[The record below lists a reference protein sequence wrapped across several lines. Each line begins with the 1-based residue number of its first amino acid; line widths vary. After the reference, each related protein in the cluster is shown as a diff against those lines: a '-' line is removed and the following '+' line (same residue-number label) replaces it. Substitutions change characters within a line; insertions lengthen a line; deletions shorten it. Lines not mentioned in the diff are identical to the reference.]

1 MAIAKQP
8 SSRVRRKASNPGAT
22 HVAIIGAGRGGTA
35 LMEIFANDPLV
46 QIVGVAEIDPRA
58 PGLTLAK
65 KLRIPVTRDY
75 HKLLAM
81 ERVDLI
87 IDVSGNGEISQFL
100 QGFHRMG
107 VTIIGGA
114 SAKFMWELIEA
125 RIRATAEI
133 EKTLNKY
140 QSLYRL
146 YVKETGTAVT
156 EERTRIACEI
166 HDGLVQSLAGVNFK
180 LDLCQQLVRKNPRAS
195 LATIKESKAQL
206 KLAIQEARQVIFNL
220 RPLHYDKMELIPALT
235 NYLKSYETQ
244 SLITA
249 KFSVTGDE
257 QILFPRTKIFL
268 FRIIQEALSNVQK
281 HAKAD
286 RVSIQLEIDLEML
299 RITITDNGVGFD
311 METVL
316 RDPEKWDHFGIRGI
330 LERARLVGGEG
341 RIESKKGRGTKII
354 VEVPLVNKEADDNGE
369 N

>member
-1 MAIAKQP
+1 MAITKQQP
-8 SSRVRRKASNPGAT
+8 SRVRRNASSPGAT
-22 HVAIIGAGRGGTA
+22 NVAIIGAGRGGTA

-46 QIVGVAEIDPRA
+46 QIVGVAEIDPQA

-65 KLRIPVTRDY
+65 RLRIPVTRDY
-75 HKLLAM
+75 QKLLAM

-87 IDVSGNGEISQFL
+87 IDVSGNSEVWQFL
-100 QGFHRMG
+100 QDFHRMG
-107 VTIIGGA
+107 VTIIGGV

-244 SLITA
+244 SRIKA
-249 KFSVTGDE
+249 DFSITGDE

-286 RVSIQLEIDLEML
+286 RVSVQLEVDLEML

-316 RDPEKWDHFGIRGI
+316 RDPDKWDHFGIRGI

-341 RIESKKGRGTKII
+341 HIESKRGRGTKII
-354 VEVPLVNKEADDNGE
+354 VEVPLVNKEAEGNGE

>member
-1 MAIAKQP
+1 
-8 SSRVRRKASNPGAT
+8 
-22 HVAIIGAGRGGTA
+22 
-35 LMEIFANDPLV
+35 
-46 QIVGVAEIDPRA
+46 
-58 PGLTLAK
+58 
-65 KLRIPVTRDY
+65 
-75 HKLLAM
+75 
-81 ERVDLI
+81 
-87 IDVSGNGEISQFL
+87 
-100 QGFHRMG
+100 
-107 VTIIGGA
+107 
-114 SAKFMWELIEA
+114 
-125 RIRATAEI
+125 
-133 EKTLNKY
+133 
-140 QSLYRL
+140 
-146 YVKETGTAVT
+146 VKETGTAVT

-244 SLITA
+244 SHITA

-299 RITITDNGVGFD
+299 RVTITDNGIGFD

-316 RDPEKWDHFGIRGI
+316 RDPDKWDHFGIRGI

-341 RIESKKGRGTKII
+341 HIESKKGRGTKII
-354 VEVPLVNKEADDNGE
+354 VKVPLVNKEAEGNGE

>member
-1 MAIAKQP
+1 MTKVLPQRA
-8 SSRVRRKASNPGAT
+8 RRRTASLGGTN
-22 HVAIIGAGRGGTA
+22 VAIIGAGRGGTA

-46 QIVGVAEIDPRA
+46 QIVGVAEIDPQA
-58 PGLTLAK
+58 PGLSLAK
-65 KLRIPVTRDY
+65 RLRIPVTQDY
-75 HKLLAM
+75 RELLAM

-87 IDVSGNGEISQFL
+87 IDVSGSPDVWQFL
-100 QGFHRMG
+100 QDFHRMG

-125 RIRATAEI
+125 RIRATSEI

-146 YVKETGTAVT
+146 YVKETGAAVT

-180 LDLCQQLVRKNPRAS
+180 LDLCQQLIRKNPKAS

-220 RPLHYDKMELIPALT
+220 RPLHYEKMELIPALT
-235 NYLKSYETQ
+235 NYFKSYEIQ
-244 SLITA
+244 SHISTR
-249 KFSVTGDE
+249 FTVMGDE

-286 RVSIQLEIDLEML
+286 RVSIRLEIDLDIL
-299 RITITDNGVGFD
+299 RVTITDNGVGFD
-311 METVL
+311 MDTVL
-316 RDPEKWDHFGIRGI
+316 RDPEKWDHFGIKGI

-341 RIESKKGRGTKII
+341 RVESKMGQGTKIV
-354 VEVPLVNKEADDNGE
+354 VEVPLMKKEAKTHGE

>member
-1 MAIAKQP
+1 MP
-8 SSRVRRKASNPGAT
+8 RVQRKLPISGVTN
-22 HVAIIGAGRGGTA
+22 VAIIGAGHGGTA

-46 QIVGVAEIDPRA
+46 QIIGVAEVDAQA
-58 PGLTLAK
+58 PGLSLAK
-65 KLRIPVTRDY
+65 RLKIPVTRDY
-75 HKLLAM
+75 QRLLEM

-87 IDVSGNGEISQFL
+87 IDVSGNADVSHFL

-133 EKTLNKY
+133 EKTLSKY

-180 LDLCQQLVRKNPRAS
+180 LDLCQELVRKNPKAS

-220 RPLHYDKMELIPALT
+220 RPLHYDKMELIPALR

-244 SLITA
+244 SRIKA
-249 KFSVTGDE
+249 DFSVTGDE

-268 FRIIQEALSNVQK
+268 FRIIQEGLSNVHK
-281 HAKAD
+281 HAKAS
-286 RVSIQLEIDLEML
+286 RVSIQLDINLEML
-299 RITITDNGVGFD
+299 RVTIEDNGIGFD
-311 METVL
+311 MARVL
-316 RDPEKWDHFGIRGI
+316 RDPEKWDHFGIKGI

-341 RIESKKGRGTKII
+341 RITSKKGRGTKIV
-354 VEVPLVNKEADDNGE
+354 VEVPLVNKEATGHGKD
-369 N
+369 

>member
-1 MAIAKQP
+1 MPTTKV
-8 SSRVRRKASNPGAT
+8 SSPRRKRKAAKIGAT
-22 HVAIIGAGRGGTA
+22 NVAIIGAGRGGSA

-46 QIVGVAEIDPRA
+46 QIVGVAEVNTQA
-58 PGLTLAK
+58 PGVTLAK
-65 KLRIPVTRDY
+65 RLRIPVTRDY
-75 HKLLAM
+75 RKLLAM
-81 ERVDLI
+81 ERVDLV
-87 IDVSGNGEISQFL
+87 IDVSGDATVWEFL
-100 QGFHRMG
+100 QDFHRMG

-146 YVKETGTAVT
+146 YVKETGAAVT

-180 LDLCQQLVRKNPRAS
+180 LDLCQQLLRKDPAES
-195 LATIKESKAQL
+195 LATLKESKAQL

-235 NYLKSYETQ
+235 NYLTSYETQ
-244 SLITA
+244 SRIKA
-249 KFSVTGDE
+249 QFSVTGDE
-257 QILFPRTKIFL
+257 QLLFPRTKIFL

-286 RVSIQLEIDLEML
+286 RVSIQLELQLDRL
-299 RITITDNGVGFD
+299 RVTISDNGIGFD
-311 METVL
+311 MDAVL
-316 RDPEKWDHFGIRGI
+316 RDPDKWDHFGIRGI

-341 RIESKKGRGTKII
+341 RIESQKGRGTTII
-354 VEVPLVNKEADDNGE
+354 VDVPLMQKETLDHGE